1 MLTILVLFIF
11 LDLLGRWSN
20 YLTLYNS
27 GVIMYIEV
35 KERLQKKKQQNKKEN
50 KMTNI
55 NLNQEMT
62 VMELDDLTLGEFDY
76 SLFDQ
81 DWEDIIFNQGN
92 LAIDLDGYNYLLYS
106 FNIVKED
113 KGERENTI
121 IKITNI
127 EEI

>member
-1 MLTILVLFIF
+1 
-11 LDLLGRWSN
+11 
-20 YLTLYNS
+20 
-27 GVIMYIEV
+27 
-35 KERLQKKKQQNKKEN
+35 
-50 KMTNI
+50 MTTMI

-62 VMELDDLTLGEFDY
+62 VMELDALTLEEFDY

-113 KGERENTI
+113 KEERENTI

>member
-1 MLTILVLFIF
+1 
-11 LDLLGRWSN
+11 
-20 YLTLYNS
+20 
-27 GVIMYIEV
+27 
-35 KERLQKKKQQNKKEN
+35 
-50 KMTNI
+50 MTTMI

-62 VMELDDLTLGEFDY
+62 AMELDDLTLKEFDY

-92 LAIDLDGYNYLLYS
+92 LAINLDGYNHLLYS
-106 FNIVKED
+106 FNIVKEE
-113 KGERENTI
+113 KKERENTI

>member
-1 MLTILVLFIF
+1 
-11 LDLLGRWSN
+11 
-20 YLTLYNS
+20 
-27 GVIMYIEV
+27 
-35 KERLQKKKQQNKKEN
+35 
-50 KMTNI
+50 MTTMI

-62 VMELDDLTLGEFDY
+62 VMELDDLTSEEFNY

-92 LAIDLDGYNYLLYS
+92 LAIDLNGYKHLLYS

-113 KGERENTI
+113 KEEKENTI

>member
-1 MLTILVLFIF
+1 
-11 LDLLGRWSN
+11 
-20 YLTLYNS
+20 
-27 GVIMYIEV
+27 
-35 KERLQKKKQQNKKEN
+35 
-50 KMTNI
+50 MTTMI

-62 VMELDDLTLGEFDY
+62 VMELDDLTSEEFDY

-113 KGERENTI
+113 KKERENTI

>member
-1 MLTILVLFIF
+1 
-11 LDLLGRWSN
+11 
-20 YLTLYNS
+20 
-27 GVIMYIEV
+27 MYIEV

>member
-1 MLTILVLFIF
+1 
-11 LDLLGRWSN
+11 
-20 YLTLYNS
+20 
-27 GVIMYIEV
+27 
-35 KERLQKKKQQNKKEN
+35 
-50 KMTNI
+50 MTAMI

-62 VMELDDLTLGEFDY
+62 VMELDALTLEEFDY

-113 KGERENTI
+113 KEERENTI